1 MIINKGW
8 LEKNNACQ
16 SGKEW
21 FLNENILDPV
31 EGLKNLIK
39 KGKYEWA
46 DWLMVR
52 VMTREQ
58 YLQYA
63 VFATEQVLDIFE
75 KKYPSDNRP
84 RLAIS
89 AAVKCI
95 NDDTSE
101 NRQAANAAANA
112 TANAAANAA
121 TNAAAAAY
129 AANAAAYAADA
140 AAYAAT
146 NAAYA
151 AAYAANAAANA
162 ANAAAYAAANA
173 TANAAANA
181 ATNAAAAAYA
191 AIKIKILNYGMEL
204 LRG

>member
-63 VFATEQVLDIFE
+63 VFAAEQVLDIFE

-101 NRQAANAAANA
+101 NRQAANAA
-112 TANAAANAA
+112 
-121 TNAAAAAY
+121 TNAASY
-129 AANAAAYAADA
+129 AANAAYAVANAASYAA
-140 AAYAAT
+140 

-151 AAYAANAAANA
+151 AANAANAAANA
-162 ANAAAYAAANA
+162 ANAAAN
-173 TANAAANA
+173 
-181 ATNAAAAAYA
+181 
-191 AIKIKILNYGMEL
+191 
-204 LRG
+204 